1 MGPEGWTLIIKRTRL
16 MLAWR
21 LVPVMVAESNGT
33 LTPLLLITN
42 SRIAK
47 RSPSGTGADTGTALK
62 SGAEVDIK
70 MHTWML
76 QKARKIEAARSSHEL
91 IARPICH
98 AAWVNNQMAI
108 MLVSEARCEP
118 AKPLVLLGGVYGW
131 GTPVSPRG

>member
-76 QKARKIEAARSSHEL
+76 QKARKIEVAFSSH
-91 IARPICH
+91 
-98 AAWVNNQMAI
+98 
-108 MLVSEARCEP
+108 
-118 AKPLVLLGGVYGW
+118 
-131 GTPVSPRG
+131 